1 MIYTITL
8 NPSLDYI
15 MHVDTFTLGGT
26 NRSQAEEMFVGGKG
40 FNVST
45 ILHRLGYDTC
55 AFGFIAGFS
64 GEEIKRLLQNRGFQ
78 NALITLPDGFSR
90 INVKMKGSSETE
102 INGCGPCIPSAKIE
116 ELFQQLDQLCDGDI
130 LILSGSIPSSLDN
143 GIYEMILKRLADKQ
157 IRSVVDA
164 TGKLL
169 LNVLPYHP
177 FLIKPNQD
185 ELEELFNVS
194 ISNEKELIHYG
205 KKLQDMGAVNVLIS
219 RASKGAILLAE
230 DNHIYHCGI
239 AKGNVKNSV
248 GAGDSMVA
256 GFIAGYLQHNNYQEA
271 LRLGSA
277 AGGAT
282 AFSEDLGEQS
292 LIMELYET
300 LQVEGQSYENL

>member
-15 MHVDTFTLGGT
+15 MHVDTFTLGET
-26 NRSQAEEMFVGGKG
+26 NRSQAEEIFVGGKG

-45 ILHRLGYDTC
+45 ILHRLGYNTC
-55 AFGFIAGFS
+55 AFGYVAGFS
-64 GEEIKRLLQNRGFQ
+64 GEEIKQLLQKRGFN
-78 NALITLPDGFSR
+78 NALITLPEGFSR
-90 INVKMKGSSETE
+90 INVKMKGNSETE
-102 INGCGPCIPSAKIE
+102 INGCGPSIPTNKID
-116 ELFQQLDQLCDGDI
+116 ELLYQLDCLCDGDI
-130 LILSGSIPSSLDN
+130 LVLSGSIPNSLDDS
-143 GIYEMILKRLADKQ
+143 IYETILKRLANKQ

-164 TGKLL
+164 TGNLL
-169 LNVLPYHP
+169 LQVLPYRP

-185 ELEELFNVS
+185 ELEDLFNVR
-194 ISNEKELIHYG
+194 ISSEKELIHYG

-219 RASKGAILLAE
+219 RASKGALLLA
-230 DNHIYHCGI
+230 DDHHIYHCGTS
-239 AKGNVKNSV
+239 KGNVKNSV

-282 AFSEDLGEQS
+282 AFSDDLGEQS
-292 LIMELYET
+292 LIMKLYET
-300 LQVEGQSYENL
+300 LQVEKTSYTNH

>member
-90 INVKMKGSSETE
+90 INVKMKGNSETE

>member
-78 NALITLPDGFSR
+78 NALITLPEGFSR

-194 ISNEKELIHYG
+194 IRNEEELIHYG

-256 GFIAGYLQHNNYQEA
+256 GFIAGYLQHNDYQEA

>member
-78 NALITLPDGFSR
+78 NALITLPKGFSR

-194 ISNEKELIHYG
+194 ISNEEELIHYG

-256 GFIAGYLQHNNYQEA
+256 GFIAGYLQHNDYQEA

>member
-64 GEEIKRLLQNRGFQ
+64 GGEIKRLLQNRGFQ

-90 INVKMKGSSETE
+90 INVKMKGNSETE

>member
-78 NALITLPDGFSR
+78 NALITLPEGFSR